1 MSCTVGLMNPEFKPW
16 EKYTALKAEHL
27 SRIATLIRDVRK
39 GCVDLYE
46 PEKGDGPWSLGTR
59 VYERTFF
66 AIKELAKIEA
76 WLGIN
81 KEFHALQFS
90 FNIGPVP
97 LRYFRGDPEDPPSH
111 YLAHTD
117 GELIQLQTCLHFD
130 DRPTIDSI
138 LRFAVEVDS
147 TRQAAAVFL
156 IEIDEYREVIGQYQ
170 IPFESAANVN
180 IRTFQTPPINL
191 APVKA
196 EPIKTETTTE
206 ASQRETKS
214 NAGSK

>member
-1 MSCTVGLMNPEFKPW
+1 MSCIVSSMISEFEPSKKYPALTVER
-16 EKYTALKAEHL
+16 L
-27 SRIATLIRDVRK
+27 SRIATLIRRVRQE
-39 GCVDLYE
+39 CVDLYE
-46 PEKGDGPWSLGTR
+46 PEKGDGPWSLGSR

-66 AIKELAKIEA
+66 EIKELAKIETS

-97 LRYFRGDPEDPPSH
+97 LRYFRGDPEDPPSR
-111 YLAHTD
+111 YLARTD
-117 GELIQLQTCLHFD
+117 GELFQLQYCIHFD
-130 DRPTIDSI
+130 DRPAVDSM
-138 LRFAVEVDS
+138 LRLAVEVDS

-156 IEIDEYREVIGQYQ
+156 IEIDEYKEVIGQYR
-170 IPFESAANVN
+170 IPFESTILN
-180 IRTFQTPPINL
+180 IRTFQTPPINI

-196 EPIKTETTTE
+196 EPIKSETETN
-206 ASQRETKS
+206 QRETKS